1 MTLYERLQQKGRTEG
16 RLEGEARG
24 RVEGEARGRA
34 AALLKLITLKFSAP
48 SAETTVRVQEA
59 TEAELDTWLERILTV
74 STQDELFAS

>member
-16 RLEGEARG
+16 RLEGRL
-24 RVEGEARGRA
+24 EGEARGRA

-48 SAETTVRVQEA
+48 SEETIARVQEA
-59 TEAELDTWLERILTV
+59 TESELDTWLERILTV